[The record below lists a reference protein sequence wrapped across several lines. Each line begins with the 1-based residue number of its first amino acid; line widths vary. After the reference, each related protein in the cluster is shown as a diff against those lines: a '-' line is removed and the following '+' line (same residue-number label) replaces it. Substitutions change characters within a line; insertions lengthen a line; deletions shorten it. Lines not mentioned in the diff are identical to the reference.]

1 MATAYCIWNTQPAG
15 TVKLQGIPGYLKGTP
30 VKAVK
35 PGDVIMWNYGYTS
48 TVISTEASK
57 TGKTYTVTL
66 RSDDSGNISPRKMGA
81 DRLVVIKEGV

>member
-1 MATAYCIWNTQPAG
+1 MGAVIWMGQPSG

-30 VKAVK
+30 VKHLR

-48 TVISTEASK
+48 TVIMVEASR

-66 RSDDSGNISPRKMGA
+66 KSSDTGNIGPRKMGA
-81 DRLVVIKEGV
+81 ERLVVLKEA